1 MTTPVSPV
9 GRAGNPPVKPG
20 GLITCRPAIS
30 DADLAAHH
38 AIRRAVFVAEQG
50 VFDGSD
56 GDRHDEAPGVVHLL
70 GRYAGAPAGAV
81 RLFLLSP
88 ESGVWQGDRLC
99 VLPQYRTCSIAA
111 PLVRCAAA
119 SAGARGGTRMV
130 AHIQLPN
137 VGFFTRLGWR
147 TEGDTEIYVGLPHQ
161 PMSIELPP
169 PEAGADIEREL
180 FTGIAY

>member
-1 MTTPVSPV
+1 MTTPISPV
-9 GRAGNPPVKPG
+9 RRARNPSVEPG

-30 DADLAAHH
+30 DADLAEHH
-38 AIRRAVFVAEQG
+38 AIRHAVFVTEQG

-56 GDRHDEAPGVVHLL
+56 GDRYDEAPGVVHLL

-88 ESGVWQGDRLC
+88 ESGIWQGDRLC
-99 VLPQYRTCSIAA
+99 VLPQYRTRSIAA
-111 PLVRCAAA
+111 PLVRGAVA

-137 VGFFTRLGWR
+137 VAFFTRLGWQ
-147 TEGDTEIYVGLPHQ
+147 TEGDTETYLGFPHQ
-161 PMSIELPP
+161 RMGIELPP
-169 PEAGADIEREL
+169 PAAGADVARQL
-180 FTGIAY
+180 FTGIAH